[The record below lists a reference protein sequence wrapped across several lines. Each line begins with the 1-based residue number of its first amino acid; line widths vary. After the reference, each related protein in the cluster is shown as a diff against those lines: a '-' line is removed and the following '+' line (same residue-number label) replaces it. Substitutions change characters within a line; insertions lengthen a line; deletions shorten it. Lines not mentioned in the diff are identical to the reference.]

1 MGRRARAWTVLAAQ
15 RTPPPPP
22 PPGEGVGA
30 AAEVSTGRLGR
41 ARSLPAVG
49 SFRHE
54 PGPGDAD
61 EAPERGEDDDR
72 EGEGVRRHGPERDA
86 QAGMRVRIA
95 DAPVRAGPARAVGAE
110 HAQQDPAAQEPF
122 QRARPAQALQRV
134 ARGGG
139 AGGGGLSS
147 EPEII
152 SFEHLLQ
159 FASFG

>member
-110 HAQQDPAAQEPF
+110 HAQQDPAAQESPF
-122 QRARPAQALQRV
+122 SEPDPRRRSSASL
-134 ARGGG
+134 G
-139 AGGGGLSS
+139 AGARAGAGFPLS
-147 EPEII
+147 
-152 SFEHLLQ
+152 Q
-159 FASFG
+159 R